1 MKTFSI
7 TMVSLVAMSG
17 LAFAQTAKGS
27 GAATVGAG
35 ATVKAGAGT
44 TAAGNTAG
52 GAATGAKAAGGA
64 ATGTAT
70 TGAKT
75 AGGAAT
81 GAAGSAAGGA
91 KAAGG
96 ATVSATAG
104 AKVEMPKPP
113 TEIAA
118 HIKAMGGTWRCNGTA
133 VGPDKAEG
141 KMKATLAAK
150 SDLDGY
156 WIHHTLNATMGAGK
170 TATKFKMEGYA
181 TFNATDKKWRMV
193 SVMND
198 GGMMMGTSDGPKD
211 GKMVM
216 TADTYGPWGQG
227 MMRETHDATDMKAG
241 VKMSGEMSMDKGKT
255 WNKVYEMT
263 CKK

>member
-17 LAFAQTAKGS
+17 LAGAQAAKGS
-27 GAATVGAG
+27 GATAG
-35 ATVKAGAGT
+35 ATVKAGA
-44 TAAGNTAG
+44 
-52 GAATGAKAAGGA
+52 
-64 ATGTAT
+64 
-70 TGAKT
+70 
-75 AGGAAT
+75 AT
-81 GAAGSAAGGA
+81 GAAGTAA
-91 KAAGG
+91 
-96 ATVSATAG
+96 AG
-104 AKVEMPKPP
+104 AKMEMPKPAP
-113 TEIAA
+113 EIAA
-118 HIKAMGGTWRCNGTA
+118 HLKAMGGTWKCTGTA
-133 VGPDKAEG
+133 VGPDKTEA

-156 WIHHTLNATMGAGK
+156 WVHHTLNATMGEGK
-170 TATKFKMEGYA
+170 AAMKFKMEGYA
-181 TFNATDKKWRMV
+181 TYNATDKKWRMV

-198 GGMMMGTSDGPKD
+198 GAMMTGTSDGPKD

-216 TADTYGPWGQG
+216 MADTYGPWGQG

>member
-17 LAFAQTAKGS
+17 LAFAQAAKGS
-27 GAATVGAG
+27 GSTGATAGAG

-44 TAAGNTAG
+44 GAATGAAGSAAAGAKATG
-52 GAATGAKAAGGA
+52 GAATGAAGTAAGGA
-64 ATGTAT
+64 KA
-70 TGAKT
+70 

-91 KAAGG
+91 
-96 ATVSATAG
+96 TVTATAG
-104 AKVEMPKPP
+104 AKMEMPKPP
-113 TEIAA
+113 AEIAA
-118 HIKAMGGTWRCNGTA
+118 HVKAMGGTWRCTGTA
-133 VGPDKAEG
+133 VGPDKTEG
-141 KMKATLAAK
+141 KMKATLSAK

-156 WIHHTLNATMGAGK
+156 WVHHSLNATMGAGK
-170 TATKFKMEGYA
+170 TAMKFKMEGYA
-181 TFNATDKKWRMV
+181 TYSATEKKWRMV

-198 GGMMMGTSDGPKD
+198 GAMMMGTSDGPKD

-241 VKMSGEMSMDKGKT
+241 VKMNGEMSMDKGKT